1 MKKIIFMF
9 FILISSI
16 GYSETSWEGNNY
28 DKNLVVLYKV
38 LDPIIVNVEQPQ
50 KINIPAV
57 KGKYIYSN
65 YSKNRKALQVKVETP
80 FNKGMIDEIL
90 RKVYE
95 KVYLK
100 LQNSGDFDLNYINKK
115 DKGTENITIKG
126 KGYFIDS
133 SVSATEDTKTSYIEK
148 QFANSVAGDKFST
161 TTEIDAE
168 FTVDND
174 NIPMGVYKGTLK
186 LDVWFGGTIKN

>member
-161 TTEIDAE
+161 TTEVDAE